1 MLFTLY
7 KVDLLHDTTVMIHCG
22 FQQQCITYLNQTDLF
37 FYLARVHLSKSIF
50 KITCY
55 YYIKSCRCL
64 ILSNNKSFRRNQSL
78 TVTQFSKPP
87 KLLWSV
93 PILIPKKHTQNIYE
107 TFMSCFPLCLS
118 FLVIIMTLKTKSVCF
133 HAINVPS
140 LRETYFL

>member
-93 PILIPKKHTQNIYE
+93 PILIPKTHTKKYIWNLHVLFSPVSIVFSYNNDGWKQKAFV
-107 TFMSCFPLCLS
+107 FM
-118 FLVIIMTLKTKSVCF
+118 
-133 HAINVPS
+133 
-140 LRETYFL
+140 R